1 MITCADI
8 AAVAPDLALGTL
20 SGVERA
26 EALEHLESC
35 RRCREI
41 VEELS
46 STVDVIASLAPPAEP
61 PAGFEERVLARL
73 EFEGVRR
80 SRRPARWV
88 LVAAAVLVA
97 GVLFA
102 GGALWLR
109 HTGSS
114 AGDSDEVAAFTMQ
127 TPSGRTVG
135 EAYLHAGDSTWVFLD
150 VPGWAKGNTGAAPDY
165 ALRVTTDDGQSV
177 SVPADFASGGGGW
190 GTEIAVDGAHV
201 RELALVDA
209 SGHVWCTAAVPA

>member
-20 SGVERA
+20 SGEERA
-26 EALEHLESC
+26 DALAHLDSC

-41 VEELS
+41 VDEIA
-46 STVDVIASLAPPAEP
+46 STVDVVASLAPPADP

-73 EFEGVRR
+73 EDEGVRR
-80 SRRPARWV
+80 ARRVPRRLLA
-88 LVAAAVLVA
+88 AAAVLVA

-109 HTGSS
+109 HSGSS
-114 AGDSDEVAAFTMQ
+114 ADTSDAVAVFTMQ

-135 EAYLHAGDSTWVFLD
+135 EAYLHRGDSTWVFVD
-150 VPGWAKGNTGAAPDY
+150 VPGWAHGNTGSASEY
-165 ALRVTTDDGQSV
+165 SLRVTTDDGQSV
-177 SVPADFASGGGGW
+177 SVPADFAGGGGGW
-190 GTEIAVDGAHV
+190 GTEIAVQGAHV
-201 RELALVDA
+201 RELALVDH
-209 SGHVWCTAAVPA
+209 SGHVWCYAAVPA